1 MEFTKDDL
9 QKLWARKD
17 KVLFPMYETVTQV
30 ALEKLFE
37 KLPQKFYKKID
48 NPPQKSKYR
57 KKTKSDPKVDVSL
70 ESTHLNYQSKDNDR
84 SEVLSQYVQK
94 QWNRKIDW
102 VSVSAKIATNY

>member
-1 MEFTKDDL
+1 
-9 QKLWARKD
+9 
-17 KVLFPMYETVTQV
+17 MYETVTEV
-30 ALEKLFE
+30 ALEKLYE
-37 KLPQKFYKKID
+37 KLFQKFYKKID

-102 VSVSAKIATNY
+102 VSVSAEIATDY

>member
-1 MEFTKDDL
+1 
-9 QKLWARKD
+9 
-17 KVLFPMYETVTQV
+17 MYETVTQV

-48 NPPQKSKYR
+48 NPPQKSKY
-57 KKTKSDPKVDVSL
+57 KTKSDLKVDVSL
-70 ESTHLNYQSKDNDR
+70 ESTHCNYQSKDNDR

-102 VSVSAKIATNY
+102 VSVSSEIVTDY

>member
-1 MEFTKDDL
+1 MEFTKEDL

-30 ALEKLFE
+30 ALEKLYE
-37 KLPQKFYKKID
+37 KLSEIFFKKIE

-94 QWNRKIDW
+94 QSNRKIDW
-102 VSVSAKIATNY
+102 VSVSSKIATDY